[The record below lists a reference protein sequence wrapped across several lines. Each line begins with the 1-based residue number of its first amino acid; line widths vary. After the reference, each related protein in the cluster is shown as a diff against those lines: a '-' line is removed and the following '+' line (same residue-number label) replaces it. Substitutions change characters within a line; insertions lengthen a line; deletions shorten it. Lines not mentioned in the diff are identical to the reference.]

1 MMNKNPSEERNG
13 FKGLMIKAVKLL
25 LHNWGFK
32 LLALLLSIALWAG
45 LISQDPSLTREKVFN
60 GVTINVTGTD
70 TIKRNG
76 YIVVNDL
83 SEVLQNASI
92 RADVP
97 QMQYQN
103 AQASYYNAR
112 IDLSRIKQSGTQE
125 LKVQATNSTSYGTVS
140 EVEPAT
146 IQVEVEEYIT
156 RYRIPVS
163 INLDGELPEGYY
175 ANAITV
181 DPSLVTIS
189 GPRSVVEKIARAQ
202 TTIDQSTVPGRE
214 GQVRTALPFV
224 LLDVRGNPVESDLL
238 EITSQSVL
246 LDSVVVEQQL
256 YSTRSMVMSDNG
268 LTRGTPAEGYEVK
281 SVSITPEILT
291 VAGNEANLDVLD
303 ALFTDTS
310 VNIEGAKESFHQTLR
325 ITKPSEL
332 AYMSSNTVVVAVEI
346 GPVIRTRTFEDVKIN
361 PQNLGSGL
369 RAELSLRTAELNVT
383 GAMLPLEALRNSS
396 VNLSVDLTALGTGVH
411 EVPVQVSIK
420 NDGNEAFTVEAVPE
434 TITVTITEK

>member
-13 FKGLMIKAVKLL
+13 FKDLMIKAVKLL

-202 TTIDQSTVPGRE
+202 TTIDQSTIPGRE

>member
-1 MMNKNPSEERNG
+1 MMNKNPSEERKG
-13 FKGLMIKAVKLL
+13 FKGLMIKAVKML

-32 LLALLLSIALWAG
+32 LLALLLSIALWSG
-45 LISQDPSLTREKVFN
+45 LISQDPSLTREKIFN

-83 SEVLQNASI
+83 DEVLQNATV

-112 IDLSRIKQSGTQE
+112 IDLSRIKQSGVQE
-125 LKVQATNSTSYGTVS
+125 LKVQTTNSTSYGTVS

-163 INLDGELPEGYY
+163 VNLDGELPEGYY

-202 TTIDQSTVPGRE
+202 TTIDQSTVEGRE

-224 LLDVRGNPVESDLL
+224 LLDVRGNPIESDLL

-246 LDSVVVEQQL
+246 LDSVVVEQHL

-346 GPVIRTRTFEDVKIN
+346 GPIIRTRTFEDVKISTR
-361 PQNLGSGL
+361 NLGSGL
-369 RAELSLRTAELNVT
+369 KAELSQRTADLNVT
-383 GAMLPLEALRNSS
+383 GAMLPLEALRSGN
-396 VNLSVDLTALGTGVH
+396 VNLYVDLASLGAGVH
-411 EVPVQVSIK
+411 EVPLMYEVKSSGDEVFTL
-420 NDGNEAFTVEAVPE
+420 EAAPE